1 MASMAMS
8 MHWGG
13 AKTGVSAMTSLPVTH
28 HVARAVTST
37 IPAGSKSAGRLHAL
51 ITDPNL
57 FIVAAIG
64 AIGLLVTLNLIF
76 RFAIFGSSIEQIADI
91 LG

>member
-1 MASMAMS
+1 M
-8 MHWGG
+8 
-13 AKTGVSAMTSLPVTH
+13 KTGVLAMTSLPVTH
-28 HVARAVTST
+28 HTSRAVTSA
-37 IPAGSKSAGRLHAL
+37 IPTGSKSAGRVHAV

-57 FIVAAIG
+57 FIVAAVG

-76 RFAIFGSSIEQIADI
+76 RFAIFGSSVEQIADI

>member
-1 MASMAMS
+1 
-8 MHWGG
+8 
-13 AKTGVSAMTSLPVTH
+13 MTSLPVSRNA
-28 HVARAVTST
+28 ARSVVSA
-37 IPAGSKSAGRLHAL
+37 IHPGGKSAGGWLPAV

-57 FIVAAIG
+57 FIIAAVG

>member
-1 MASMAMS
+1 
-8 MHWGG
+8 MHRGG
-13 AKTGVSAMTSLPVTH
+13 AKTGVLAMTSLPVTRDVIH
-28 HVARAVTST
+28 TA
-37 IPAGSKSAGRLHAL
+37 SKSTGWLRTVTA
-51 ITDPNL
+51 DPNL
-57 FIVAAIG
+57 FIIAAIC

>member
-1 MASMAMS
+1 MRR
-8 MHWGG
+8 GG
-13 AKTGVSAMTSLPVTH
+13 AKTEVLAMTSLPVTH
-28 HVARAVTST
+28 YASRRINSAVHPGNKSRAGWVAAV
-37 IPAGSKSAGRLHAL
+37 

-57 FIVAAIG
+57 FIVAAVG
-64 AIGLLVTLNLIF
+64 AIGLLVTLNMVV

>member
-1 MASMAMS
+1 
-8 MHWGG
+8 
-13 AKTGVSAMTSLPVTH
+13 MTNLPVTH
-28 HVARAVTST
+28 HVSRAVVSA
-37 IPAGSKSAGRLHAL
+37 IPTGSKSAGGRLHAV

-57 FIVAAIG
+57 FIVGAVG